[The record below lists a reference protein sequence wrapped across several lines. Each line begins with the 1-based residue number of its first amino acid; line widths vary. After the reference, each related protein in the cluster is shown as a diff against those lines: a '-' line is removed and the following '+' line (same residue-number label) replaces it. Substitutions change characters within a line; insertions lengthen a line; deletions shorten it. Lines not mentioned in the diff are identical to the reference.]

1 MDKWKNEWKDG
12 YTDGPTDGWMDVVQH
27 SELGDGNFRI

>member
-12 YTDGPTDGWMDVVQH
+12 YTDGPTDGWMNVAQH

>member
-12 YTDGPTDGWMDVVQH
+12 YMDGPTDGWMSVAQP
-27 SELGDGNFRI
+27 SELGDGTFRI